1 MFWLIIRSQQCRAY
15 PFLFLT
21 LVVLLLNVSTLVQTT
36 KPSCVQY
43 NFVVFKHVPVETVQ
57 EQEWKLTMEFASG
70 AKIAEVAQYFVF
82 DQATKSHIRRNL
94 SFVL

>member
-1 MFWLIIRSQQCRAY
+1 MFWLIICPPQCRAY

-36 KPSCVQY
+36 KQSKQSCMQY
-43 NFVVFKHVPVETVQ
+43 NFVVFKHVPVEAVQ

-82 DQATKSHIRRNL
+82 ESSDEEPY
-94 SFVL
+94 

>member
-1 MFWLIIRSQQCRAY
+1 M
-15 PFLFLT
+15 
-21 LVVLLLNVSTLVQTT
+21 VLLLNVSTLVQTT
-36 KPSCVQY
+36 KPSKQSCVQY

-57 EQEWKLTMEFASG
+57 EQEWKLTMEFAPG